1 MQTAGIPYTE
11 ALTGRAG
18 EVYGDRV
25 RFHTGVAMKLGNLA
39 REARADRSVAIGH
52 RIRERAAARRFD
64 RGQHVRHHQ
73 SGFLRGIEGIVACHL
88 TELRLIGSLF
98 VNPKDG
104 VQIEALLFSCL
115 SRQTFEQVDSADQLF
130 EAPHPQ
136 LGQPLAGFRCHESE
150 EVHHAL
156 DVPDKVRL
164 TELGILGCD
173 TGRTVVEMANAQV
186 LATHSDHGRGTKT
199 ETLGAQNGRLD
210 HIKAGLHTPVG
221 LHPHL
226 AAQTVAAERLMH
238 FCYA

>member
-1 MQTAGIPYTE
+1 MEHSA
-11 ALTGRAG
+11 AKFRNHA
-18 EVYGDRV
+18 
-25 RFHTGVAMKLGNLA
+25 
-39 REARADRSVAIGH
+39 
-52 RIRERAAARRFD
+52 ERA
-64 RGQHVRHHQ
+64 
-73 SGFLRGIEGIVACHL
+73 SLCHL
-88 TELRLIGSLF
+88 VTS
-98 VNPKDG
+98 
-104 VQIEALLFSCL
+104 ASCL
-115 SRQTFEQVDSADQLF
+115 SQQTFEQVDSADQLF

-136 LGQPLAGFRCHESE
+136 LGQPLAGFRCHESK

-156 DVPDKVRL
+156 DVPGKVRL
-164 TELGILGCD
+164 TELGILGCY

-210 HIKAGLHTPVG
+210 PIKAGLHTPVC